1 MTERPIWDGGPG
13 EHVDEGTI
21 HAWLDGALDA
31 ASAERVAAHVASCEA
46 CSALAAEARGL
57 IAGASRVVSALDEVP
72 AGTRPGW
79 AQAPVEG
86 AAQPGPMKSA
96 GDDQSL
102 WRRLRVTP
110 ARAAIAATIL
120 VALGVTLTHDRVAI
134 ESLAPEATIS
144 ARQREAT
151 VGGSSPTV
159 AMAPPAPAQPKDRL
173 LDSAVARNL
182 EIAQGTRR
190 MEAIREPTVPSAPAP
205 RPTEMDAPAAMAEQ
219 RVAEGRAAAKAQQDT
234 AGAAADRLRVRS
246 EVAGQLAARPPDAAN
261 ATPARPEMRK
271 PAPEA
276 VAGAAGMAL
285 PYADPGARSCFRLE
299 SPQAGAALGDQPLPL
314 VVVVDSGPPVGTR
327 TATVS
332 SGTSGTAQRGTWTRI
347 AKDSVTLTVQLGGL
361 TGVIALGP
369 GAGGRAGTA
378 TTGVIQERAASERA
392 DAASDVRARSAR
404 PGAAP
409 PSAPAAGSASR
420 VAPLRVTLRPVAC
433 SAR

>member
-1 MTERPIWDGGPG
+1 MWDGGPG
-13 EHVDEGTI
+13 EHLDEGTT

-57 IAGASRVVSALDEVP
+57 IAGASRVVAALDEVP

-79 AQAPVEG
+79 AQAPAEG
-86 AAQPGPMKSA
+86 AAQPGPMQSA

-134 ESLAPEATIS
+134 ESVGPESAIS
-144 ARQREAT
+144 TRQREAAVSGASPMAT
-151 VGGSSPTV
+151 MTSPT
-159 AMAPPAPAQPKDRL
+159 PAQKDGL

-190 MEAIREPTVPSAPAP
+190 MEAVREPTVPSAPAP

-219 RVAEGRAAAKAQQDT
+219 QVAAGRAAAKAQQDT

-246 EVAGQLAARPPDAAN
+246 DVTGQVAARPPDAAN
-261 ATPARPEMRK
+261 ATPAPEMRK
-271 PAPEA
+271 AAPEA

-285 PYADPGARSCFRLE
+285 PYADPGARSCFSLE
-299 SPQAGAALGDQPLPL
+299 SPQAGAALGDQSLPL
-314 VVVVDSGPPVGTR
+314 VVVVDSGPPLGTR

-332 SGTSGTAQRGTWTRI
+332 SGASGTAQRATWTRI
-347 AKDSVTLTVQLGGL
+347 AKDSVMLTVQLGGL

-369 GAGGRAGTA
+369 GTGGRAGTA
-378 TTGVIQERAASERA
+378 TAGVIQERAASQRA

-404 PGAAP
+404 PSAAP
-409 PSAPAAGSASR
+409 PGAPAAGSASR

-433 SAR
+433 GAR

>member
-1 MTERPIWDGGPG
+1 MWDGGAG

-57 IAGASRVVSALDEVP
+57 IAGASRVVSALDAVP

-79 AQAPVEG
+79 AQAPVVEG
-86 AAQPGPMKSA
+86 AAQPGTMRSS

-134 ESLAPEATIS
+134 ESLGPAATTS

-151 VGGSSPTV
+151 VGGSSPMV
-159 AMAPPAPAQPKDRL
+159 AMAPPSPAQPKDGL

-182 EIAQGTRR
+182 AIAQGTRR

-205 RPTEMDAPAAMAEQ
+205 RPAEMDAPAAMAEQ
-219 RVAEGRAAAKAQQDT
+219 QVAEGRAAAKAQQDT

-246 EVAGQLAARPPDAAN
+246 EVVGQVAARAPGVAN

-271 PAPEA
+271 AAPEA
-276 VAGAAGMAL
+276 GSAAAGMAL
-285 PYADPGARSCFRLE
+285 PYADAGARSCFSLE
-299 SPQAGAALGDQPLPL
+299 SSQAGAALGDQPLPL

-327 TATVS
+327 TATVKS
-332 SGTSGTAQRGTWTRI
+332 AASGTAERATWTRS
-347 AKDSVTLTVQLGGL
+347 ASDSVMLTLRLGGL

-378 TTGVIQERAASERA
+378 TAGVIQERAAGERA
-392 DAASDVRARSAR
+392 DAAADVRARSAR
-404 PGAAP
+404 PSAAP
-409 PSAPAAGSASR
+409 PSASAAGSASR
-420 VAPLRVTLRPVAC
+420 AASLRVTLRPVAC
-433 SAR
+433 PVR

>member
-1 MTERPIWDGGPG
+1 MWDGGAG
-13 EHVDEGTI
+13 EHLDEGTI

-79 AQAPVEG
+79 AQAPVVEG
-86 AAQPGPMKSA
+86 AAQPGTMRNS

-134 ESLAPEATIS
+134 ESLGPEATSS

-151 VGGSSPTV
+151 VGGSSPMV
-159 AMAPPAPAQPKDRL
+159 AMAPPSPAPPKDGL

-182 EIAQGTRR
+182 AIAQGTRR

-205 RPTEMDAPAAMAEQ
+205 RPAEMDAPAAMAEQ

-234 AGAAADRLRVRS
+234 VGAAADRLRVRS
-246 EVAGQLAARPPDAAN
+246 EAVGQVAARAPDVAN
-261 ATPARPEMRK
+261 ATPARPQMRK
-271 PAPEA
+271 AAPETGA
-276 VAGAAGMAL
+276 AAAGMAL
-285 PYADPGARSCFRLE
+285 PYADAGTRSCFSLE
-299 SPQAGAALGDQPLPL
+299 GTQAGAMWGDQPLPL

-327 TATVS
+327 DATVR
-332 SGTSGTAQRGTWTRI
+332 SGASGRARQAIWSRS
-347 AKDSVTLTVQLGGL
+347 ANDSVMLIMKLGDL
-361 TGVIALGP
+361 TGTVALGP

-378 TTGVIQERAASERA
+378 TAGVIQERAASERA
-392 DAASDVRARSAR
+392 DAAADVRARSAR
-404 PGAAP
+404 PSAAP
-409 PSAPAAGSASR
+409 PSAPVAGSASR
-420 VAPLRVTLRPVAC
+420 ATSLQVTLRPVAC
-433 SAR
+433 GAR